1 MGKRKHLH
9 LLDWYI
15 LIPFILLS
23 LLGIVMVYSSSTYI
37 AIHSGTT
44 ALDYLI
50 KQSIYFV
57 VGLMLMYFFY
67 RLNLSKLRD
76 PVFIKAM
83 FWGITALLV
92 FVLIFS
98 GRVNGAKGW
107 INLGF
112 INLQPE
118 EFLKIV
124 IILYFADYIDAQK
137 TYLYEDYFSVMKPVW
152 GKMII
157 LVLLVLLQPDTGGT
171 AIDLFII
178 LVMSMSTG
186 IKKHRPSNLMF
197 LLFLSYFVMVFM
209 LSHMNL
215 HGSIWTQHY
224 QLQRLVAFVN
234 PFQNVRTSGR
244 QLVNSYYAVSNG
256 GLFGVGLGNSV
267 QKMGYLPEAN
277 TDFIL
282 SIIAEELG
290 TFTVLIILFLLLVII
305 LKAIRLG
312 KKATNLYDTL
322 LCYGISAYFFI
333 ETLINVGAVIGV
345 LPISGVTLPLISYG
359 GSSMLALCICIGIL
373 LNVSKREKRYYS
385 EN

>member
-137 TYLYEDYFSVMKPVW
+137 TYLYEDYFSVMKPAW

-373 LNVSKREKRYYS
+373 LNVSKREKRFYS

>member
-137 TYLYEDYFSVMKPVW
+137 TYLYEDYFSVMKPAW

-197 LLFLSYFVMVFM
+197 LLFLSYFVTVFM

>member
-137 TYLYEDYFSVMKPVW
+137 TYLYEDYFSVMKPAW

>member
-44 ALDYLI
+44 ALDFLI

-137 TYLYEDYFSVMKPVW
+137 TYLYEDYFSVMKPAW

>member
-1 MGKRKHLH
+1 MGKMKHLH

-137 TYLYEDYFSVMKPVW
+137 TYLYEDYFSVMKPAW

-345 LPISGVTLPLISYG
+345 LPISGVTLPFISYG

>member
-44 ALDYLI
+44 ALDFLI

-137 TYLYEDYFSVMKPVW
+137 TYLYEDYFSVMKPAW

-186 IKKHRPSNLMF
+186 IKNHRPSNLMF

-345 LPISGVTLPLISYG
+345 LPISGVTLPFISYG